1 MGYINSFVLTDDPE
15 AIERGRKCGVTE
27 FTVAT
32 RFPRAFENLAGVTVY
47 KTVDKP
53 SDCDYPRLFLPELTD
68 DAITD
73 AVAEAVLSG
82 KSSAII
88 AAGYSLDE
96 SGAVDVRFHLS
107 PVQLVHKL
115 GLLDGGTI
123 VGGVYLDRDD
133 VDLMAQCGARL
144 ILCPTSSMGHGFGIP
159 HFPAYIK
166 KLDVRLGS
174 GDNRFN
180 RDGDMPS
187 EARALLLGCN
197 AEMRD
202 EKSVDVRRLFGCFS
216 DEVPDCCD
224 EVLFGSRWQTK

>member
-88 AAGYSLDE
+88 AAGALVVVIMLWASVPLNMPIGYSRMKVE
-96 SGAVDVRFHLS
+96 ET
-107 PVQLVHKL
+107 
-115 GLLDGGTI
+115 GG
-123 VGGVYLDRDD
+123 
-133 VDLMAQCGARL
+133 
-144 ILCPTSSMGHGFGIP
+144 
-159 HFPAYIK
+159 
-166 KLDVRLGS
+166 
-174 GDNRFN
+174 N
-180 RDGDMPS
+180 
-187 EARALLLGCN
+187 
-197 AEMRD
+197 
-202 EKSVDVRRLFGCFS
+202 
-216 DEVPDCCD
+216 
-224 EVLFGSRWQTK
+224 